1 MRKADKW
8 QDTILP
14 YDYKNKWRN
23 TNNYIMYMLN
33 RLQSMFIYKGL
44 PDTIKQ
50 RSLELK
56 NMTHGLTIWC
66 YVDEDNIKQ
75 NQQGKHMPGGV
86 YALWGDIG
94 GEVDLNDDM
103 TVATIA
109 HSCLKQSLTLKI
121 GEECVIMRNDSLML
135 GLLPILERYNTL
147 INEADISLYL
157 SSIEA
162 RATAL
167 ITAGDDKT
175 KANAE
180 TYINKILNGELSV
193 IGELSSLEGFQGI
206 KTQPYLTDAGNQI
219 TNLIELHSYLW
230 GREWQE
236 LGVDFADNKKR
247 EIIVSGEIE
256 QNKPQLRPLIDDM
269 LHCRELALEEIN
281 KMFGLNISVSLHSA
295 WLDTQE
301 AHEVNDADNNMELDN
316 EEVQEIPREDEQ
328 PEPEEKAQPAEENSE
343 SDSAPT
349 DPEAQESDLEGDSEA
364 KAEAV
369 DEIKDEV
376 IDVLEAVKEAVKEEV
391 QDE

>member
-1 MRKADKW
+1 MRRG

-14 YDYKNKWRN
+14 YDFKNKDKN
-23 TNNYIMYMLN
+23 TKTYIMYMLN

-50 RSLELK
+50 RSLELN
-56 NMTHGLTIWC
+56 NMTHGLTVWC
-66 YVDEDNIKQ
+66 YIDEGNIVQ
-75 NQQGKHMPGGV
+75 DEESKHLPGGV

-94 GEVDLNDDM
+94 GVIDLNYDM
-103 TVATIA
+103 TYATIA
-109 HSCLKQSLTLKI
+109 HPRLKNSLRLKI

-157 SSIEA
+157 ASIQA

-175 KANAE
+175 KINAE
-180 TYINKILNGELSV
+180 TYINKIFNGELSV

-247 EIIVSGEIE
+247 EIVVSGEIE

-281 KMFGLNISVSLHSA
+281 KMFNLNIEVSLHSA

-328 PEPEEKAQPAEENSE
+328 SEPEEKAESVKENSE
-343 SDSAPT
+343 SDSEPGE
-349 DPEAQESDLEGDSEA
+349 PESQESDLEGDSEA